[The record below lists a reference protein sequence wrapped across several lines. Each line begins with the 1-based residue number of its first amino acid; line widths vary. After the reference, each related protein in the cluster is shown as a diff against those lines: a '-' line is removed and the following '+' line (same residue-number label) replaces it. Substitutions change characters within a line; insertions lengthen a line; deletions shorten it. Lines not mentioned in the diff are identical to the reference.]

1 MQHTS
6 SCVGCRQSSAPAE
19 SLSVRRHL
27 DSAFEERRKGTDSR
41 EYVLDLVR
49 SALSQLESGS
59 ARLSETIQKCVRI
72 ARFRDDHINL
82 WWLHLELIN
91 ITSKEDVIA
100 IQKQVSPKIPQDQF
114 ELLRW
119 RFGYAWSKER
129 EALAFTEE
137 MKPDEENNILAV
149 GVGEIEVEVEKYSRL
164 ADQSPPPA
172 GLHPLDLYF
181 IDQEKSQLRT
191 LALAMESS
199 RRVVLDRIKVRV
211 HSFLSETE
219 VELVRGQLHSDL
231 FDRNMQYVDLKL
243 SQIAPESHEQIRVA
257 FQRLSEGNTEA
268 RSQALLSCRRVL
280 KSLADILYPPRADEV
295 VGANGK
301 PRVLTEDKYITR
313 LWQFV
318 YENVGK
324 TASREVLLS
333 SVQDLGNRIDHLY
346 DLASKGVHS
355 EVSEFEVNQCVT
367 QIYLLIGDLL
377 RIHERAS
384 AIGLE
389 MQGIEAPS
397 AASQETCC

>member
-1 MQHTS
+1 M
-6 SCVGCRQSSAPAE
+6 
-19 SLSVRRHL
+19 
-27 DSAFEERRKGTDSR
+27 
-41 EYVLDLVR
+41 
-49 SALSQLESGS
+49 
-59 ARLSETIQKCVRI
+59 
-72 ARFRDDHINL
+72 
-82 WWLHLELIN
+82 
-91 ITSKEDVIA
+91 
-100 IQKQVSPKIPQDQF
+100 
-114 ELLRW
+114 
-119 RFGYAWSKER
+119 
-129 EALAFTEE
+129 
-137 MKPDEENNILAV
+137 
-149 GVGEIEVEVEKYSRL
+149 
-164 ADQSPPPA
+164 
-172 GLHPLDLYF
+172 
-181 IDQEKSQLRT
+181 
-191 LALAMESS
+191 
-199 RRVVLDRIKVRV
+199 
-211 HSFLSETE
+211 
-219 VELVRGQLHSDL
+219 
-231 FDRNMQYVDLKL
+231 KL